1 MNICRLLFLLAGLLA
16 CTAPRLAQAAAKC
29 VTFGGPFV
37 AATPLQVS
45 SLTVARD
52 LPVGTWLYQ
61 QFFQQAGNGVK
72 IGCSER
78 TGIGSYG
85 AKIFGVGASAIKNP
99 ALPAYASGF
108 VYATGVPG
116 IGIMW
121 WGGRSWLNDTELR
134 SVVSGLECKSVDN
147 VVCSTDW
154 LKVPNYTAI
163 ILIKTGPVGVGVI
176 QASDFGRVRFSAEF
190 AAGDDVEFS
199 SLRLTGS
206 ISVVSKT
213 CTTSDVSVP
222 MGRRMITPLKGIG
235 NSTPT
240 VSFEIRL
247 TDCPW
252 FPGKLNAASDN
263 APISSQDGVI
273 KGPVFVQNKL
283 TIRIVPGDTVIDASK
298 GVLGLTAQ
306 KYSATGVGV
315 QLLDESG
322 KSWPLSQDVSV
333 PNINGNS
340 NSVTIKF
347 GARYLQTAAE
357 VKPGWAN
364 AVATYTLN
372 YQ

>member
-1 MNICRLLFLLAGLLA
+1 MNIRRLLFLLAGLLA
-16 CTAPRLAQAAAKC
+16 CTAPRLAQAALTSC
-29 VTFGGPFV
+29 VTYGGPFV
-37 AATPLQVS
+37 AAMPLQVS

-61 QFFQQAGNGVK
+61 QYFQQTGNGVRM
-72 IGCSER
+72 GCDRGR
-78 TGIGSYG
+78 TIGSQG
-85 AKIFGVGASAIKNP
+85 AKVFGVGGSVIKNP

-116 IGIMW
+116 IGVMW

-134 SVVSGLECKSVDN
+134 NASDVDCN
-147 VVCSTDW
+147 SSDNYICTTDW
-154 LKVPNYTAI
+154 LKVPDYASMT
-163 ILIKTGPVGVGVI
+163 LIKTGPVGAGVI
-176 QASDFGRVRFSAEF
+176 QASDLGRVSFSAAF
-190 AAGDDVEFS
+190 AGSGDVEFS

-213 CTTSDVSVP
+213 CTTSDVNVP

-235 NSTPT
+235 KSTPT

-252 FPGKLNAASDN
+252 FPGTFNKDKV
-263 APISSQDGVI
+263 PISSQDGVI
-273 KGPVFVQNKL
+273 KGPEFVQNKL
-283 TIRIVPGDTVIDASK
+283 TIRIVPGDTAIDASN

-322 KSWPLSQDVSV
+322 KSWPLSKDVSV

-340 NSVTIKF
+340 NSLTIKF

-357 VKPGWAN
+357 VKPGWAH